1 MGIEICQNS
10 AIDDW
15 DKAQRLADQFNLR
28 ALHKRLHQFAR
39 RYYPAIRHFP
49 VQYHWSII
57 QAEYAA
63 DIIVFRQACLQD
75 IYGTLTRTAIH
86 AVKADNIAPFL
97 GCKLILLRMM

>member
-10 AIDDW
+10 ASDDW
-15 DKAQRLADQFNLR
+15 DKAQRLVDQFNLR

-39 RYYPAIRHFP
+39 RYYPPIQHFP

-63 DIIVFRQACLQD
+63 DIVVFRQAYLQD

-86 AVKADNIAPFL
+86 AAKADNIAICL